1 MGVVGTREL
10 QYSSSFSSAS
20 ASFNFVDV
28 VPEYFYSLDDDADDD
43 DEPHV
48 PLRVLKRVLM
58 PKTHN

>member
-1 MGVVGTREL
+1 LGVVGTREL

-20 ASFNFVDV
+20 ASFNFVVV
-28 VPEYFYSLDDDADDD
+28 VPEYFYSLDDDG
-43 DEPHV
+43 EPHV

>member
-1 MGVVGTREL
+1 LGVVGTREL

-28 VPEYFYSLDDDADDD
+28 VPEYFYSLNDDD

-48 PLRVLKRVLM
+48 PVRVLKRVLM

>member
-1 MGVVGTREL
+1 MGTREL

-20 ASFNFVDV
+20 ASFNFVV
-28 VPEYFYSLDDDADDD
+28 VLPEYFYSLDDD

-58 PKTHN
+58 PETHN